1 MLCHAIIGRNPHKER
16 IMTVDIV
23 CLFIAPLLEFSTKE
37 VTFRMEQV
45 HNVLIGIG
53 IKERGKRKR
62 ENGGVSVYA
71 YVYVG

>member
-1 MLCHAIIGRNPHKER
+1 MLSFSSAQEVKERLLCHAIIGRNPHKER

-45 HNVLIGIG
+45 HNALIG
-53 IKERGKRKR
+53 
-62 ENGGVSVYA
+62 
-71 YVYVG
+71 